1 MVYIHRH
8 TLRFRHLS
16 IAKFTLPLVLVI
28 VALALVPG
36 AEARLY
42 QWQSPVTGN
51 MQMSGSPPS
60 WYRSGQPGPRVLVF
74 EDGFL
79 VDDTQIEVSQLRRIF
94 LRKAAFDE
102 MEERKVEADLRQLK
116 EDEQRRETAAAQA
129 LLANKRR
136 AELTALLPAAR
147 KPDEMEADGN
157 EGALPDNL
165 SSDAVDRLKAIISAF
180 DTLQQLGSGVEN

>member
-51 MQMSGSPPS
+51 TQMSGSPPS

-116 EDEQRRETAAAQA
+116 EDEQRRDTAAAQA

-157 EGALPDNL
+157 DGALPDNL
-165 SSDAVDRLKAIISAF
+165 SSEAVDRLKAIISAF

>member
-1 MVYIHRH
+1 M
-8 TLRFRHLS
+8 RFRHLS

-51 MQMSGSPPS
+51 TQMSGSPPS

-79 VDDTQIEVSQLRRIF
+79 VDDTQIDVSQLRRIF

-157 EGALPDNL
+157 DGALPDNL
-165 SSDAVDRLKAIISAF
+165 SSEAVDRLKAIISAF

>member
-51 MQMSGSPPS
+51 TQMSGSPPS

-79 VDDTQIEVSQLRRIF
+79 VDDTQIDVSQLRRIF

-157 EGALPDNL
+157 DGALPDNL
-165 SSDAVDRLKAIISAF
+165 SSEAVDRLKAIISAF

>member
-1 MVYIHRH
+1 MHLKSIGAIAARTLSYSACEFDMVDN
-8 TLRFRHLS
+8 
-16 IAKFTLPLVLVI
+16 V
-28 VALALVPG
+28 
-36 AEARLY
+36 
-42 QWQSPVTGN
+42 
-51 MQMSGSPPS
+51 GSKK
-60 WYRSGQPGPRVLVF
+60 V
-74 EDGFL
+74 
-79 VDDTQIEVSQLRRIF
+79 
-94 LRKAAFDE
+94 
-102 MEERKVEADLRQLK
+102 RKVYDQSAELWTDLHTQLADRCAQLK